1 MGLSKNKK
9 LRNYIYLLIGTSEPL
24 HKLLANVSSVRPSF
38 LPSIIAMRV
47 RGQTLTKDV
56 SRD

>member
-24 HKLLANVSSVRPSF
+24 HKLLANVISVCPSF

-47 RGQTLTKDV
+47 RGRPRLKT
-56 SRD
+56 